1 MSNCSNCYNG
11 CTEIVSDKCVR
22 YTGVDVPILGIQS
35 GDSLSFVE
43 QALITFLTST
53 LDGSG
58 IIITLPENSYCEA
71 VTKNLPTCGEIT
83 ATILFEAL
91 VKTACDLQ
99 EQIDAIVADI
109 ATIEAPY
116 TVGCLTGVTS
126 TSGTHDILQAV
137 ITKLC
142 QLGVDLSALALDVNT
157 NYVKL
162 SDLDSLIQAYLNS
175 IAPAEDQQ
183 YKKMVPYTVVEYY
196 GTLGNFNSDGSGKAS
211 LGWDKI
217 YLCVGQSVGSFIVPD
232 KRGRVPVGA
241 INGLPGGGP
250 LSPAVDPNVSST
262 NPNYSLYAT
271 AGSNTVTL
279 TKSQMPNH
287 THDAS
292 TSTCTVTPVTHSH
305 FTVNNDNSQTLGTT
319 TAIASN
325 YGANNNFSYA
335 LRGSNP
341 GIPANIGKTSDVT
354 LTTTLTVINLP
365 EGGGTAHN
373 NIQPVL
379 ACYYIIYVP

>member
-142 QLGVDLSALALDVNT
+142 QLGVDLTALALDVDT

-162 SDLDSLIQAYLNS
+162 ADLDSLIQAYLNS
-175 IAPAEDQQ
+175 IAPATDQQ

-196 GTLGNFNSDGSGKAS
+196 GTLGNFNADGSGKAS

-250 LSPAVDPNVSST
+250 LSPAVDPNVSLT

-279 TKSQMPNH
+279 TIPQIPSH
-287 THDAS
+287 THTA
-292 TSTCTVTPVTHSH
+292 TVVTELTPNPHH
-305 FTVNNDNSQTLGTT
+305 HALNDS
-319 TAIASN
+319 
-325 YGANNNFSYA
+325 GANASGGGGDGAQRTF
-335 LRGSNP
+335 
-341 GIPANIGKTSDVT
+341 KTGGGGWATGDVT
-354 LTTTLTVINLP
+354 LDLTVAVTNSN